1 MGGLLWDVA
10 AVDRVGRAVDLDGRA
25 VAEAC
30 SKTDVADAVDTATE
44 G

>member
-10 AVDRVGRAVDLDGRA
+10 TDDRVDGAVDLDGRA
-25 VAEAC
+25 AADAC
-30 SKTDVADAVDTATE
+30 NKTDVADAVDIVTE